1 MMRRL
6 RIYIGIF
13 LSLAV
18 VLTAHSAA
26 AMRGARD
33 ASGQIVICTGTGPV
47 AIYVD
52 SEGQPVPAPHYCP
65 DCVMHLLDAGLPVQQ
80 ALPIPARPVLQ
91 DLTPDRT
98 VLIPVSC
105 GQYALARGPPVSA

>member
-1 MMRRL
+1 M
-6 RIYIGIF
+6 ICV
-13 LSLAV
+13 SLAV
-18 VLTAHSAA
+18 VRDAHGAA

-33 ASGQIVICTGTGPV
+33 ASGQIVVGTGAGPG

-52 SEGQPVPAPHYCP
+52 SDVQPVPAPHYCP

-105 GQYALARGPPVSA
+105 GQYALARGPPISA